1 MHLARGRT
9 TTTTT
14 KKKADGPETF
24 SNGVRGLDDV
34 PLTNPRERSSLRIN
48 VPTNFGSPSRRTGE
62 TLGPECDATKTV
74 DKEQGS
80 EKERMRMEPYTC
92 TGRREKDEREQESSL
107 ITISL
112 PAIVH
117 RKRPRKGSEGGEC
130 EDPWQYRFRT
140 MTRTVNMD
148 HGSSKMDIATL

>member
-1 MHLARGRT
+1 M
-9 TTTTT
+9 
-14 KKKADGPETF
+14 
-24 SNGVRGLDDV
+24 
-34 PLTNPRERSSLRIN
+34 
-48 VPTNFGSPSRRTGE
+48 
-62 TLGPECDATKTV
+62 

-80 EKERMRMEPYTC
+80 EKEDEDGSYTC
-92 TGRREKDEREQESSL
+92 TERREKDEREQESSL

-112 PAIVH
+112 PATVH

-140 MTRTVNMD
+140 VTRTVNMD